1 MTVSVASAALAGIDA
16 ALITVETRIC
26 PGLGYNI
33 VGLAG
38 DAVRESLYRVESAVS
53 SIELAM
59 PRQKMLV
66 SLAPAGL
73 RKEGAFFDLPIAL
86 GILAASGQL
95 EPESLTDYL
104 FTGELSLNGKLRP
117 VRGAL
122 SMAMEAQ
129 KAGCKGMIV
138 PNANAQEAA
147 VVRDIKVYGFDDL
160 AGVLAFLNGEL
171 IKPTEVKELT
181 TAQPPLYAA
190 DMADVKGQT
199 AIKRVLEIMAAG
211 GHNGLLSGP
220 PGSGKSMLAARL
232 PGILPP
238 LTLNEALETTQ
249 VHSVA
254 GLLDQT
260 GLLLQRPFRAP
271 HHTASDIAMVGG
283 GSVPM
288 PGEISLAHHGVLFLD
303 ELPEFKR
310 RVLEVL
316 RQPLEERKILI
327 SRANFSANFPANFVL
342 LAAMNPCPCGYF
354 GHPSRK
360 CTCTLAAINRYRHRI
375 SGPLLD
381 RIDLQVKV
389 QPTDLS
395 DGQLCEASAVIRA
408 RVVAAR
414 RRQQERLASV
424 ACNAL
429 LNTAMVK
436 EFCAL
441 DTQGTALLNAAIVQ
455 HKLSARSYERIL
467 KVARTI
473 ADLASSDRIELPHL
487 AEAISL
493 RQSDG
498 IGRAG

>member
-1 MTVSVASAALAGIDA
+1 MTVSVLSAALDGIDA

-26 PGLGYNI
+26 AGLGYNI

-38 DAVRESLYRVESAVS
+38 DAVRESLYRVESAIS
-53 SIELAM
+53 SNELSM
-59 PRQKMLV
+59 PRQKTLV

-95 EPESLTDYL
+95 DPESLNGYL
-104 FTGELSLNGKLRP
+104 FTGELSLNGKLRS

-122 SMAMEAQ
+122 SMAIEAN
-129 KAGCKGMIV
+129 KRGCKGMIV
-138 PNANAQEAA
+138 PKENAQEAA
-147 VVRDIKVYGFDDL
+147 VVRELKVYGFDDL
-160 AGVLAFLNGEL
+160 VEVLGFLNGETSE
-171 IKPTEVKELT
+171 PTVVKEINAT
-181 TAQPPLYAA
+181 KPALYAA
-190 DMADVKGQT
+190 DMADVKGQREV
-199 AIKRVLEIMAAG
+199 KRVLEIMAAG

-254 GLLDQT
+254 GLLDHH
-260 GLLLQRPFRAP
+260 GLLLERPFRAP

-327 SRANFSANFPANFVL
+327 SRANFSAHFPANFVL
-342 LAAMNPCPCGYF
+342 LAAMNP
-354 GHPSRK
+354 
-360 CTCTLAAINRYRHRI
+360 
-375 SGPLLD
+375 
-381 RIDLQVKV
+381 
-389 QPTDLS
+389 
-395 DGQLCEASAVIRA
+395 
-408 RVVAAR
+408 
-414 RRQQERLASV
+414 
-424 ACNAL
+424 
-429 LNTAMVK
+429 
-436 EFCAL
+436 
-441 DTQGTALLNAAIVQ
+441 
-455 HKLSARSYERIL
+455 
-467 KVARTI
+467 
-473 ADLASSDRIELPHL
+473 
-487 AEAISL
+487 
-493 RQSDG
+493 
-498 IGRAG
+498 

>member
-1 MTVSVASAALAGIDA
+1 MTVSVLSAALAGIDA

-38 DAVRESLYRVESAVS
+38 EAVRESLYRVESAVS
-53 SIELAM
+53 TVDLQM

-73 RKEGAFFDLPIAL
+73 RKDGAFFDLPIAL

-95 EPESLTDYL
+95 DPERLSGYL

-122 SMAMEAQ
+122 SMAIEAQ
-129 KAGCKGMIV
+129 KMGCKGMIV
-138 PNANAQEAA
+138 PGSNAQEAA
-147 VVRDIKVYGFDDL
+147 VVKNLKVYGFDEL
-160 AGVLAFLNGEL
+160 AGVLAFLNGGTVE
-171 IKPTEVKELT
+171 PTEVKELISP
-181 TAQPPLYAA
+181 QPALYAA
-190 DMADVKGQT
+190 DMADVKGQ
-199 AIKRVLEIMAAG
+199 AEVKRVLEIMAAG

-238 LTLNEALETTQ
+238 LTLAEALETTQ

-327 SRANFSANFPANFVL
+327 SRANFSASFPANFVL

-360 CTCTLAAINRYRHRI
+360 CTCTFAAIHRYRHRI

-381 RIDLQVKV
+381 RIDLQVNV
-389 QPTDLS
+389 LPADLS
-395 DGQLCEASAVIRA
+395 DGQVLESSAVIRA

-414 RRQQERLASV
+414 QRQQQRLSSV

-436 EFCAL
+436 EFCKL
-441 DTQGTALLNAAIVQ
+441 DAQSNALLQAAMVQ

-473 ADLASSDRIELPHL
+473 ADLAGSAAILLPHL
-487 AEAISL
+487 AEAIGL
-493 RQSDG
+493 RQL
-498 IGRAG
+498 AG

>member
-1 MTVSVASAALAGIDA
+1 MTVSVLSAALAGIDA

-38 DAVRESLYRVESAVS
+38 EAVRESLYRVESAVS
-53 SIELAM
+53 AADLQM

-73 RKEGAFFDLPIAL
+73 RKDGAFFDLPIAL

-95 EPESLTDYL
+95 DPERLSGYL

-122 SMAMEAQ
+122 SMAIEAQ
-129 KAGCKGMIV
+129 KMGCKGMIV
-138 PNANAQEAA
+138 PKVNAQEAA
-147 VVRDIKVYGFDDL
+147 VVKDLKVYGFDEI
-160 AGVLAFLNGEL
+160 AGVLDFLNGDTVE
-171 IKPTEVKELT
+171 PTEVKELIST
-181 TAQPPLYAA
+181 QPTLYAA
-190 DMADVKGQT
+190 DMADVKGQ
-199 AIKRVLEIMAAG
+199 AAVKRVLEIMAAG

-238 LTLNEALETTQ
+238 LTLQEALETTQ

-254 GLLDQT
+254 GLLDQH
-260 GLLLQRPFRAP
+260 GLMVQRPFRAP
-271 HHTASDIAMVGG
+271 HHTASDIALVGG

-303 ELPEFKR
+303 ELPEFR
-310 RVLEVL
+310 RRALEVL

-327 SRANFSANFPANFVL
+327 SRANFSASFPANFVL

-360 CTCTLAAINRYRHRI
+360 CSCTLAAIHRYRHRI

-381 RIDLQVKV
+381 RIDLQINVL
-389 QPTDLS
+389 PADLS
-395 DGQLCEASAVIRA
+395 DGQVLESSTVIRA

-414 RRQQERLASV
+414 ERQHQRLASV

-436 EFCAL
+436 EFCQL
-441 DTQGTALLNAAIVQ
+441 DAPGTALLQAAMVQ

-473 ADLASSDRIELPHL
+473 ADLVGSPRIGLPHL
-487 AEAISL
+487 AEAISF
-493 RQSDG
+493 RQF
-498 IGRAG
+498 AG